1 MIGSFFIVAVWVI
14 MRNFPKIEGV
24 NDTLASVLKAL
35 TIGVATLSVI
45 TIGNTSNQ
53 D

>member
-1 MIGSFFIVAVWVI
+1 
-14 MRNFPKIEGV
+14 MRNFPKIEGA

-35 TIGVATLSVI
+35 TIGVATLSGI
-45 TIGNTSNQ
+45 TIGNIL

>member
-1 MIGSFFIVAVWVI
+1 

-35 TIGVATLSVI
+35 TIGVATLSGI
-45 TIGNTSNQ
+45 TIGNIS

>member
-1 MIGSFFIVAVWVI
+1 

-24 NDTLASVLKAL
+24 NDALSSVLKAL

-45 TIGNTSNQ
+45 TIGNI
-53 D
+53 

>member
-1 MIGSFFIVAVWVI
+1 
-14 MRNFPKIEGV
+14 MRNIPKQEGV

-45 TIGNTSNQ
+45 TIGNK
-53 D
+53 